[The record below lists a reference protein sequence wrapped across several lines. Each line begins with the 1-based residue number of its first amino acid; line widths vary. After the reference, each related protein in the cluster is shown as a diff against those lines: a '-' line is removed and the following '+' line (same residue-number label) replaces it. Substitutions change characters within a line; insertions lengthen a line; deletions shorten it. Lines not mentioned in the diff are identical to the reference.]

1 MRDHPVQ
8 EFRIGQSKVRHGL
21 VVAGLGMVVGA
32 ATLFFADDSVSDR
45 DWIGGLLL
53 AFGLAIGV
61 HAWRTGRRPGAHMR
75 VDADGVYFREWGATV
90 PWDEIADVYQ
100 SGTRLQPFVT
110 LRVRDPTRL
119 LDVLPEDASRK
130 LRRNRLWKPPELR
143 IPYSAVEATREEILA
158 AIQGGLAAR
167 NPSVA

>member
-32 ATLFFADDSVSDR
+32 ATLFFADDSVADR

-100 SGTRLQPFVT
+100 SGSRLQPFVT

-119 LDVLPEDASRK
+119 LGVLPEDASRK

>member
-32 ATLFFADDSVSDR
+32 ATLFFADDSVADR

-90 PWDEIADVYQ
+90 PWDEIAEVYQ
-100 SGTRLQPFVT
+100 SGSRLQPFVT

-119 LDVLPEDASRK
+119 LGVLPEDAARK